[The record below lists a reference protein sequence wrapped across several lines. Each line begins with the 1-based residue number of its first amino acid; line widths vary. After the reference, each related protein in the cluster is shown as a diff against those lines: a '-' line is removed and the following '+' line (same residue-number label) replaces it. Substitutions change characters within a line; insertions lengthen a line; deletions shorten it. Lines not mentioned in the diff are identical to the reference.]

1 LFWEYHA
8 IHHTIPWATLTVGAG
23 GIPLLHGLH
32 HVFENKIDLSAALIV
47 IPYSSLESMSK
58 MFKVFQIFSD

>member
-1 LFWEYHA
+1 MDMISA
-8 IHHTIPWATLTVGAG
+8 RQRS